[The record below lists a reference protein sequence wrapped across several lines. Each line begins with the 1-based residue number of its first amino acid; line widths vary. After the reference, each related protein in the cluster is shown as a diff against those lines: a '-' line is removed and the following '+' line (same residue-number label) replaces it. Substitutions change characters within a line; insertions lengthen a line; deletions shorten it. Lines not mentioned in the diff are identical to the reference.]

1 MRINRGVIAFLMSIA
16 LLSGCSSTAEK
27 DASLLDKD
35 ASVVDGDVSTQGYSN
50 GSGVSGEQFGSDSRF
65 SDPANPLSKKVIY
78 FMFDSSQVQPEFTQ
92 VIAAHAQYIVSHPAA
107 RIVLEGHADERGSPE
122 YNIALGELRGKAVL
136 RMMKMQG
143 VSDSQIEVVSYGEE
157 KPASKGMDESA
168 WSLNRRV
175 AIVY

>member
-1 MRINRGVIAFLMSIA
+1 MRINRGVVAILMSIA

-27 DASLLDKD
+27 DASLLD
-35 ASVVDGDVSTQGYSN
+35 ASLLDGASTQGYSQ
-50 GSGVSGEQFGSDSRF
+50 GSGVSGKQFGADSRF
-65 SDPANPLSKKVIY
+65 SEPGNTASTQIIY
-78 FMFDSSQVQPEFTQ
+78 FMYDSSQVQPEFTQ
-92 VIAAHAQYIVSHPAA
+92 VIAAHAQYLVSNPAA

-122 YNIALGELRGKAVL
+122 YNIALGELRAKAVL

-157 KPASKGMDESA
+157 KPASKGMNESA